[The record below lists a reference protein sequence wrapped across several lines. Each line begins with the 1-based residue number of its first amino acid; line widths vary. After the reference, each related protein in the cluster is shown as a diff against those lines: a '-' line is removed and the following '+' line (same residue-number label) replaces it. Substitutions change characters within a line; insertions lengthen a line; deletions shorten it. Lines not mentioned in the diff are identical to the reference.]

1 METKETV
8 KLDIYG
14 QTLQLRSAAPAELL
28 RLARLIDKRMR
39 DFAEQY
45 ERISVTQLAI
55 LAALSATREAAEAE
69 REKAEL
75 TRRISVLEQ
84 RIALLDQTDT
94 SPSRH

>member
-28 RLARLIDKRMR
+28 RLARMLDKRMR

-55 LAALSATREAAEAE
+55 LAALSVAREAAEAE

-84 RIALLDQTDT
+84 RIALLDQAET